1 MHNDEKLKQFLY
13 SDDIETVQQGISL
26 LESLYS
32 DVDAIFSLL
41 GESVPNIVI

>member
-1 MHNDEKLKQFLY
+1 MHNAKLKQLLY
-13 SDDIETVQQGISL
+13 SDDIETVNQGISL